1 MGKYIMA
8 MDQGTTSSRCILFDK
23 AGNICSSAQKEF
35 AQYYPKPGW
44 VEHDPHEIWS
54 SQMAVAIEAMGK
66 IGADAGD
73 IAAIGITNQRE
84 TTIVWDKKTG
94 NPVYPAIVWQ
104 CRRTSDMIEELK
116 QDGFADKI
124 REKTGLIPDAYFSA
138 TKIKWILDYVD
149 GAREAAERG
158 DLLFGTVDTWL
169 IWKLTK
175 GQVHVTD
182 YTNASRTMLFDI
194 YKRQWDEEILEYF
207 NIPKSMLPEVKPSSC
222 IYGYTNENLI
232 GGSIPISGAAGDQQS
247 ALFGQ
252 CCFRA
257 GDVKNTYGTG
267 CFLLMHTGKQAV
279 RSEHG
284 LLTTIAVNPD
294 GTPGYALEGSV
305 FVAGAAIQWLR
316 DEMQILNSA
325 PESELYC
332 LSVPDT
338 NGVYVVPA
346 FTGLGAPYW
355 DQYARGAVLGLT
367 RGAGKAHLIRATVES
382 LAYQV
387 TDVIHAMEKD
397 SGMKLSFLRVDGG
410 ASANNFLMQFQS
422 DLLDAQVVRPSCI
435 ETTALGSCLY
445 GRPCS
450 EDSGRMQRKSAR
462 TGSRKENFLLR
473 LNRRREKTLLK
484 GWQKAVRCTF
494 QWAKDE

>member
-316 DEMQILNSA
+316 DEMQILNNA

-435 ETTALGSCLY
+435 ETTALGAAYMAGLAAGFWKDAEEIRQNWKQEREFSPSVEPEK
-445 GRPCS
+445 R
-450 EDSGRMQRKSAR
+450 ED
-462 TGSRKENFLLR
+462 
-473 LNRRREKTLLK
+473 LLK

>member
-397 SGMKLSFLRVDGG
+397 SGMKLSSLRVDGG

-435 ETTALGSCLY
+435 ETTALGAAYLAGLAAGFWKDAEEIRQNWKQEREFSPSVEPEK
-445 GRPCS
+445 R
-450 EDSGRMQRKSAR
+450 ED
-462 TGSRKENFLLR
+462 
-473 LNRRREKTLLK
+473 LLK

>member
-1 MGKYIMA
+1 MGKYVMA
-8 MDQGTTSSRCILFDK
+8 MDQGTTSSRCILFDRD
-23 AGNICSSAQKEF
+23 GNICSLAQKEF

-54 SQMAVAIEAMGK
+54 SQMAVATEAMGR

-84 TTIVWDKKTG
+84 TTIVWDKRTG
-94 NPVYPAIVWQ
+94 NPIYPAIVWQ
-104 CRRTSDMIEELK
+104 CRRTADMIEELK
-116 QDGFADKI
+116 KDGFAEKI
-124 REKTGLIPDAYFSA
+124 REKTGLIPDAYFSG

-158 DLLFGTVDTWL
+158 ELLFGTVDTWL

-194 YKRQWDEEILEYF
+194 YKKQWDEEILERLQ
-207 NIPKSMLPEVKPSSC
+207 IPRSMLPEVKASSC

-232 GGSIPISGAAGDQQS
+232 GGRIPISGAAGDQQS

-252 CCFRA
+252 CCFHA

-267 CFLLMHTGKQAV
+267 CFLLMHTGEKAV
-279 RSEHG
+279 RSENG

-316 DEMQILNSA
+316 DEVKILESA

-338 NGVYVVPA
+338 DGVYVVPA

-355 DQYARGAVLGLT
+355 DQYARGAILGLT
-367 RGAGKAHLIRATVES
+367 RGASKAHLIRATVES

-387 TDVIHAMEKD
+387 TDVIHAMEMD
-397 SGMKLSFLRVDGG
+397 SGMKLNSLRVDGG

-422 DLLDAQVVRPSCI
+422 DLLDARVVRPSCI
-435 ETTALGSCLY
+435 ETTALGAAYLAGLSV
-445 GRPCS
+445 GFWKDAVEIQKNWKQEREFSPS
-450 EDSGRMQRKSAR
+450 ITAEDRK
-462 TGSRKENFLLR
+462 K
-473 LNRRREKTLLK
+473 LLK
-484 GWQKAVRCTF
+484 GWKKAVACTF
-494 QWAKDE
+494 QWAREE